1 MDLMSR
7 VARRSSD
14 HSDQYRVF
22 VVSFYTMDS
31 HQSPFSAAPFIR
43 EIARGKKGARD
54 LSREDARMLF
64 TAMLNSEVSDLELGG
79 FLIGMRIKG
88 ESVAEIAGFL
98 DAVESSFDALPM
110 PEAEFAPVVIPSYNG
125 SRQMP
130 NLTPLLAMLL
140 ASEGVPVLIH
150 GLLTDPGRVTSAE
163 ILQLLGVQPVMQ
175 QDDRHDVVLHSFEKR
190 QPVFFPIQWLA
201 PRVHRLLEVRRILGL
216 RNSTH
221 TLVKIMQPFMQPA
234 LRLVSY
240 THPEYLTMLSD
251 YFSTQAPAQRGDA
264 FLMRGTEGETVA
276 NAKRAQSVTWFH
288 NNQSTVLVEK
298 QSPVDELPPL
308 PVASDAKTT
317 ALWITEVLAHRQPVP
332 EPIAE
337 QVRQCLNVARQL
349 KKQNH
354 E

>member
-1 MDLMSR
+1 
-7 VARRSSD
+7 
-14 HSDQYRVF
+14 
-22 VVSFYTMDS
+22 MDS
-31 HQSPFSAAPFIR
+31 HNATFSAAPYIR

-54 LSREDARMLF
+54 LSRDDARMLY
-64 TAMLNSEVSDLELGG
+64 TAMLNGELSDLELGG

-98 DAVESSFDALPM
+98 DAVESSFDALPV
-110 PEAEFAPVVIPSYNG
+110 PECEFAPVVIPSYNG

-140 ASEGVPVLIH
+140 VREGVPVLMH
-150 GLLTDPGRVTSAE
+150 GLLNDHGRVTSAE
-163 ILQLLGVQPVMQ
+163 ILQLLGVQPVSQ
-175 QDDRHDVVLHSFEKR
+175 KDDRHDVVLHSFEKR

-201 PRVHRLLEVRRILGL
+201 PRVHRLLEVRRVLGL

-221 TLVKIMQPFMQPA
+221 TLVKIMQPFAEPA

-251 YFSTQAPAQRGDA
+251 YFSTQAPAQRGDV

-288 NNQSTVLVEK
+288 NNQAKVLVEK

-317 ALWITEVLAHRQPVP
+317 ADWIVEVLAHRQPVP

-337 QVRQCLNVARQL
+337 QVRQCINVARRL
-349 KKQNH
+349 KKRNH

>member
-1 MDLMSR
+1 MNSNN
-7 VARRSSD
+7 S
-14 HSDQYRVF
+14 
-22 VVSFYTMDS
+22 T
-31 HQSPFSAAPFIR
+31 FSAAPFIR

-140 ASEGVPVLIH
+140 AREGVPVLIH

-163 ILQLLGVQPVMQ
+163 ILQLLGVQPLTQ
-175 QDDRHDVVLHSFEKR
+175 QADRHDVVLHSFEKR

-201 PRVHRLLEVRRILGL
+201 PRVHRLLEVRRVLGL

-221 TLVKIMQPFMQPA
+221 TLVKIMQPFAQPA

-240 THPEYLTMLSD
+240 THPEYLMMLSE
-251 YFSTQAPAQRGDA
+251 YFSTQAPAQRGDV

-288 NNQSTVLVEK
+288 NNQATVLVEK

-308 PVASDAKTT
+308 PVASDAETT
-317 ALWITEVLAHRQPVP
+317 AAWIVEVLAHRQPVP

-337 QVRQCLNVARQL
+337 QVRQCLNVARKL

>member
-1 MDLMSR
+1 
-7 VARRSSD
+7 
-14 HSDQYRVF
+14 
-22 VVSFYTMDS
+22 
-31 HQSPFSAAPFIR
+31 
-43 EIARGKKGARD
+43 
-54 LSREDARMLF
+54 
-64 TAMLNSEVSDLELGG
+64 
-79 FLIGMRIKG
+79 
-88 ESVAEIAGFL
+88 
-98 DAVESSFDALPM
+98 
-110 PEAEFAPVVIPSYNG
+110 
-125 SRQMP
+125 MP

>member
-1 MDLMSR
+1 MNSNN
-7 VARRSSD
+7 ST
-14 HSDQYRVF
+14 F
-22 VVSFYTMDS
+22 
-31 HQSPFSAAPFIR
+31 PAAPFIR

-140 ASEGVPVLIH
+140 AREGVPVLIH

-163 ILQLLGVQPVMQ
+163 ILQLLGVQPLTQ

-201 PRVHRLLEVRRILGL
+201 PRVHRLLEVRRVLGL

-221 TLVKIMQPFMQPA
+221 TLVKIMQPFAQPA

-240 THPEYLTMLSD
+240 THPEYLMMLSE
-251 YFSTQAPAQRGDA
+251 YFSTQAPAQRGDV

-288 NNQSTVLVEK
+288 NNQATVLVEK

-308 PVASDAKTT
+308 PVASDAEPT
-317 ALWITEVLAHRQPVP
+317 AAWIVEVLAHRQPVP

-337 QVRQCLNVARQL
+337 QVRQCLNVARKL